1 MHDMDGKFASSTIR
15 NVLLYQR
22 KKIVPPSMNVIK
34 RSKNSD
40 GRHRYIFF
48 FITKKIA
55 LILRKLDAHFVI
67 CEGSLLLLYAWCRQC
82 SRDAMRVGYKL
93 TSTPKQLNCTAANF
107 SSRSSTLCA
116 KVKPNILKNH
126 PMN

>member
-67 CEGSLLLLYAWCRQC
+67 CEGSLLLLYA
-82 SRDAMRVGYKL
+82 
-93 TSTPKQLNCTAANF
+93 
-107 SSRSSTLCA
+107 
-116 KVKPNILKNH
+116 
-126 PMN
+126 